1 MLTIFVNPNAG
12 KGKALKIAAV
22 LEISLAEKQIPFTV
36 YTQSWPDNLAQCS
49 EAWVVGG
56 DGTLNYFINKY
67 QSVNIPL
74 AIFKGGTGDD
84 FAWQLYGTVSLQQQI
99 EIVLASK
106 GKQVDAGICNGKIF
120 VNTVGI
126 GFDGDVLKSMGMIRK
141 LGHHLG
147 YLLIVIKKIF
157 SFREFEYKIEVNGH
171 RLDNKYLLVN
181 IANARRTGGGFMV
194 SPAAKIDDGHLDLV
208 LCKPLS
214 VLKRLLFL
222 PKIEKGKHLFLPFII
237 HEKVKTVTISCDQ
250 EKYGQ
255 LDGELIGAQQFH
267 IKILPA
273 YFLFKY

>member
-67 QSVNIPL
+67 KSVNIPL

-126 GFDGDVLKSMGMIRK
+126 GFDGNVLKSMGMIRK

-181 IANARRTGGGFMV
+181 IANARSTGGGFMV

-214 VLKRLLFL
+214 VFKRLLFL

-237 HEKVKTVTISCDQ
+237 HEKVKTVTISCDT
-250 EKYGQ
+250 EKYAQ